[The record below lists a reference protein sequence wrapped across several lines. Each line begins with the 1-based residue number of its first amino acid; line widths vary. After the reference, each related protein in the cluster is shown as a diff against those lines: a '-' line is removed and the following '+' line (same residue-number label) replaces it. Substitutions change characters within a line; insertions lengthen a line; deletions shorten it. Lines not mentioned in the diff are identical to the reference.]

1 MKKFPI
7 ICGLLLIIV
16 WVSCQKASN
25 LTNAAKVKNYQ
36 LLQIQKADS
45 SIKALRILVFTG
57 ASSQQIQQAFKNAR
71 LAYKRTEFLTEYYT
85 PLTAKSIN
93 GAPIPSMDD
102 NDQHRIDQPEGFQVI
117 EPYLFPTYYA
127 GHKAELLKQLDIM
140 IPSFKRLLQ
149 LTQNQELADAQIFD
163 AIRMEV
169 FRIITQG
176 ITGFD
181 AAIAQNSMAEAAASL
196 QTLGQVIAIYK
207 DEVSKKDER
216 LYQNVQSLIQQNRSY
231 LSNNTNFNGF
241 NRMVYIKQYAN
252 PLSAKL
258 LAVSQLLGINK
269 FIELRALKANAKTLF
284 DEDVFDANYYT
295 ASYDEHSTKDKV
307 TLGKRLFYDPVL
319 SGTGTRSCASCHQP
333 QKAFTD
339 GMITSASIDGKAHIR
354 RNTPTLLNSGLQPG
368 LFYDNRVAYLEDQ
381 ATEVINNKDEMHGS
395 LPKAILKLNKDVT
408 YTRLF
413 KSAFPKA
420 KEAINEYN
428 LRNAIGS
435 YIRSLTSLNS
445 PFDQYMRGNT
455 NKLTASEVNGFNLFM
470 GKAKCATC
478 HFTPLFN
485 GTVPPDFRTIETE
498 VIGVPAVAG
507 KKGIDGDKG
516 KYELPK
522 LSLYKYAFRTP
533 TIRNAALTAP
543 YMHNGVFKTLEEV
556 VDFYNKGGGLSA
568 GADLPNL
575 TLPFDKLDL
584 SPKEEKDIVAFMK
597 KLTDTGVAKQ

>member
-1 MKKFPI
+1 MVLW
-7 ICGLLLIIV
+7 G
-16 WVSCQKASN
+16 SCRKEN
-25 LTNAAKVKNYQ
+25 ELTNAAKVKDYQ
-36 LLQIQKADS
+36 ISLVLRADS
-45 SIKALRILVFTG
+45 AIKQLRALVFTDT
-57 ASSQQIQQAFKNAR
+57 SPQQMQQAFKNAR

-85 PLTAKSIN
+85 PLTAKAIN
-93 GAPIPSMDD
+93 GAPIATMDE

-117 EPYLFPTYYA
+117 EPYLFPKYDTA
-127 GHKAELLKQLDIM
+127 NKAELLKQLDIM

-163 AIRMEV
+163 AMRLEV
-169 FRIITQG
+169 FRIVTQG

-196 QTLGQVIAIYK
+196 QTLDQVIVIYK
-207 DEVSKKDER
+207 NEISKKDES

-231 LSNNTNFNGF
+231 LSGNINFNNF
-241 NRMVYIKQYAN
+241 NRMIYIKQYAN

-258 LAVSQLLGINK
+258 LAVSQLLGIDK

-284 DEDVFDANYYT
+284 DEDVFDTNYYT
-295 ASYDEHSTKDKV
+295 ASYDENSTEDKV
-307 TLGKRLFYDPVL
+307 ILGKRLFYDPVL

-339 GMITSASIDGKAHIR
+339 GMIKSVSIDGKAHIR
-354 RNTPTLLNSGLQPG
+354 RNTPTLLNAGLQPG

-395 LPKAILKLNKDVT
+395 LPKAIVKLNKDVT

-420 KEAINEYN
+420 KQAINEYN

-435 YIRSLTSLNS
+435 YIRSLSSLNS

-516 KYELPK
+516 KYELRK
-522 LSLYKYAFRTP
+522 LPLYKYAFRTP
-533 TIRNAALTAP
+533 TVRNIALTAP

-584 SPKEEKDIVAFMK
+584 SPREEKDIVNFLK
-597 KLTDTGVAKQ
+597 KLTDTGAANP